1 MISEVQK
8 YRSSNLIRLT
18 SESGEATRPRM
29 VARVSISS
37 LDKTPSNAGGYF
49 LSFPDYGTIRQRKV
63 S

>member
-18 SESGEATRPRM
+18 SESGEATRPRR

-37 LDKTPSNAGGYF
+37 LDETPSNAGFYIVS
-49 LSFPDYGTIRQRKV
+49 LSLAF
-63 S
+63 SF